1 MNLDIREIKAR
12 FDDRSIRVYQA
23 YGKDIAEAA
32 LRNNRFVSPFKMER
46 MTWIKPSF
54 NWMMYRSGYAKK
66 PGQEYVLAI
75 DISCEGFDWAVENAV
90 LSHFVPEIHGDYDC
104 WKELLANS
112 EVRVQWDPARD
123 WRINEIAGE
132 RAIQIGLS
140 KSAVQK
146 YVNEW
151 ILSITDVTSVAHAV
165 DESRRLKQ
173 EPSERPDLLER
184 VYAMSETAKLKL
196 CSVTNQN

>member
-1 MNLDIREIKAR
+1 MEIREIKAR
-12 FDDRSIRVYQA
+12 FDDKSIRVYQA
-23 YGKDIAEAA
+23 YGREIAVAA
-32 LRNNRFVSPFKMER
+32 LKNNRFVSPFRMER

-75 DISCEGFDWAVENAV
+75 DIHREGFDWAVDNAV
-90 LSHFVPEIHGDYDC
+90 LSHFVPEIHGNYDN
-104 WKELLANS
+104 WKVLLASS

-123 WRINEIAGE
+123 WRISEIAGE

-140 KSAVQK
+140 KNAVQK

-151 ILSITDVTSVAHAV
+151 IISITDVTSVAHAI

-173 EPSERPDLLER
+173 EPNKRPDLLER
-184 VYAMSETAKLKL
+184 VYEMSETARLKL
-196 CSVTNQN
+196 CSGINQS